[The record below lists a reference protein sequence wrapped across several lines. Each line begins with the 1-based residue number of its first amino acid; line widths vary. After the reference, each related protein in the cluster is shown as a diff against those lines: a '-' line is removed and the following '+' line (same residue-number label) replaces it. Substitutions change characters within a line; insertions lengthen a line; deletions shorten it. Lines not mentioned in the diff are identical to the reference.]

1 LSRRKNMTE
10 ILPGFA
16 VGELERPAALLRRAA
31 CLRESAETCME
42 DTLRASLLDTAS
54 DLEAEARLL
63 EYEAIQ
69 LR

>member
-1 LSRRKNMTE
+1 
-10 ILPGFA
+10 
-16 VGELERPAALLRRAA
+16 
-31 CLRESAETCME
+31 ME

>member
-1 LSRRKNMTE
+1 MTE

-16 VGELERPAALLRRAA
+16 VGELERPAALRRRAA
-31 CLRESAETCME
+31 CLRESAETCKE

-54 DLEAEARLL
+54 DLEAEAKLL